1 MRGEAVMAKN
11 KPIKKNKKKRHV
23 PIPVKCLIALL
34 ILVLICGIIF
44 TVYMKQQTDPD
55 RIADQYVSVYMSKDA
70 SALFHFLGIKET
82 SFLNAESFSRS
93 LEECHKYS
101 SITTYGLTKYSDP
114 ATPDQVQYNIEYRYG
129 AHSSPYTQT
138 LTLKNT
144 EPPLYLFFD
153 NWKIDYSEYIARNCS
168 VQIPAG
174 STVLIDDVAL
184 TEKQITSQTGQ
195 LATYEC
201 GDLFIGTHKITVS
214 LEGFEDY
221 STSVYVG
228 NSDYKDR
235 PLYTITPSMLR
246 ITKDTENKL
255 IKQTEKMIQALYTG
269 ALQEDPFS
277 RLHEKYP
284 FEENMRP
291 DLEKKYDTLIHN
303 HIQSSTHLSG
313 VEFTDFSS
321 SCTTAYAEDRCY
333 AMKIT
338 TSADYTSTG
347 SVMNGGVSHEKST
360 TGNSLFI
367 TTVHYQGG
375 EWFFHD
381 STALESCVYYLKY

>member
-1 MRGEAVMAKN
+1 MAN
-11 KPIKKNKKKRHV
+11 KETAKKTKKKRRV
-23 PIPVKCLIALL
+23 PIPVKCLLALFIL
-34 ILVLICGIIF
+34 ILICGIIF

-70 SALFHFLGIKET
+70 SALFRFLGIKKT
-82 SFLNAESFSRS
+82 SFINEESFSRS

-114 ATPDQVQYNIEYRYG
+114 AAPDQVQYNIEYRYG

-138 LTLKNT
+138 LTLKKT

-153 NWKIDYSEYIARNCS
+153 NWKIDYSEYIAHGCS

-174 STVLIDDVAL
+174 ATVSIDDVAL
-184 TEKQITSQTGQ
+184 TEKQITSRDGQ
-195 LATYEC
+195 LATYEI
-201 GDLFIGTHKITVS
+201 GELFIGTHKITVS

-221 STSVYVG
+221 STSVYVS
-228 NSDYKDR
+228 NSDYKDH

-246 ITKDTENKL
+246 ITKDTEKEL
-255 IKQTEKMIQALYTG
+255 TKQTEKMIQALYTD
-269 ALQEDPFS
+269 ALQEKSFA
-277 RLHEKYP
+277 RLHEQYP
-284 FEENMRP
+284 FEEEVRS
-291 DLEKKYDTLIHN
+291 DLEKKYDTLLHN

-313 VEFTDFSS
+313 IEFTDFSS

-333 AMKIT
+333 AIKIT
-338 TSADYTSTG
+338 TSTDYATTS
-347 SVMNGGVSHEKST
+347 SVMNSGSAQEKST

-367 TTVHYQGG
+367 TTMHYRDGK
-375 EWFFHD
+375 WFIHD